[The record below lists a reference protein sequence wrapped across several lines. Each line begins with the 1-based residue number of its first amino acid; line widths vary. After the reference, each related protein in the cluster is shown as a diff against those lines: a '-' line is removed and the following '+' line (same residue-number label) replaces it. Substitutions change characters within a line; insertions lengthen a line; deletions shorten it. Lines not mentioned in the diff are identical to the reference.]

1 MPANWKDTSMQ
12 DCVEDDTLSTDG
24 HLASD
29 TGSLNPWGKK
39 KKKEKKVLCLCP
51 LSSTKS
57 HIIVY
62 VYYEG
67 YRDLM

>member
-39 KKKEKKVLCLCP
+39 KKKKKRFYAFVLSPAQNPTSLCMY
-51 LSSTKS
+51 
-57 HIIVY
+57 IM
-62 VYYEG
+62 
-67 YRDLM
+67 RDIEI